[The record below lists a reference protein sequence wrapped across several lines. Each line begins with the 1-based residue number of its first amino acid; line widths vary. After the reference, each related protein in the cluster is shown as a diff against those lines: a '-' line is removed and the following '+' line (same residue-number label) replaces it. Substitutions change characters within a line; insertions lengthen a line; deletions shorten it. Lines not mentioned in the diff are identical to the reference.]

1 MKQLSSE
8 RSRFLLQLD
17 NRSESNWHLAFSNFE
32 EFDWKCSEFGGYA
45 KKYFLYDTQNYF
57 LKKYKNAISGAYLN

>member
-1 MKQLSSE
+1 MKQLSLK
-8 RSRFLLQLD
+8 RSRHLLQLD
-17 NRSESNWHLAFSNFE
+17 NRSESSWHLAFSNFE
-32 EFDWKCSEFGGYA
+32 EFDWKCSGFGGSC

>member
-1 MKQLSSE
+1 M
-8 RSRFLLQLD
+8 QLD
-17 NRSESNWHLAFSNFE
+17 NRSESSWHLAFSNFE
-32 EFDWKCSEFGGYA
+32 EFDWKCSGFGGSC